1 MININGKVLDKLN
14 ENEYYLLSILLNYG
28 KQSSPDNGVLLH
40 RTGWGLQKLQRTKK
54 SLISKGFIAV
64 KAQFKDKERGRSSNK
79 YIIKSSLVSKYN
91 GNKLHDFNIDE
102 NKLDEIQLD
111 EIKSHENKLDENHT
125 DYKVLKSI
133 SIETIK
139 LLKDSSKKE
148 EEEKKQ
154 LLEKIE
160 ALEAE
165 NKKLKAKNKKSDI
178 LKDLEAPANFTDEI
192 KNLFAAFVQMRKE
205 IKKPYKSKTAIKT
218 KLNSLS
224 KDIDKHG
231 EEKVIQAIKLSLE
244 HQYQGINVSWI
255 KDNQETQ
262 PQPETTE
269 SISITDHYKKYYPKK
284 WKFLA
289 NSGKLKE
296 YEAKFT
302 DLKFKYSNIAKSHKN
317 PTITAAF
324 IFEAVQTHLNRHLSG
339 SNEERRITS
348 LTKWIERDLSDYKRN
363 KADVRDEFY
372 QWTQN
377 KDK

>member
-91 GNKLHDFNIDE
+91 GNQLHDFNIDE

-139 LLKDSSKKE
+139 LLKDSFKKE

-154 LLEKIE
+154 LLEKLQK
-160 ALEAE
+160 LEAE
-165 NKKLKAKNKKSDI
+165 NKTLKSKVAEKRKKVAPKKEKSI
-178 LKDLEAPANFTDEI
+178 LENVKRPKNFTDEI
-192 KNLFAAFVQMRKE
+192 WNLFALFVQMRKE
-205 IKKPYKSKTAIKT
+205 IKKAYKSQTSIQT
-218 KLNSLS
+218 KVNSLS
-224 KDIDKHG
+224 ADIKEHG
-231 EEKVIQAIKLSLE
+231 EEKVIAAINLSLE
-244 HQYQGINVSWI
+244 HQYQGIKVSWL
-255 KDNQETQ
+255 KNSNNDKNHQNKSKQGNTDTQ
-262 PQPETTE
+262 GDKNIFELFEQGINGNPFDVTE
-269 SISITDHYKKYYPKK
+269 SDLDFELPEQ
-284 WKFLA
+284 
-289 NSGKLKE
+289 E
-296 YEAKFT
+296 Y
-302 DLKFKYSNIAKSHKN
+302 
-317 PTITAAF
+317 
-324 IFEAVQTHLNRHLSG
+324 
-339 SNEERRITS
+339 
-348 LTKWIERDLSDYKRN
+348 
-363 KADVRDEFY
+363 
-372 QWTQN
+372 
-377 KDK
+377 

>member
-14 ENEYYLLSILLNYG
+14 ENEYYLLSVLLNYG

-91 GNKLHDFNIDE
+91 GNQLHDFNIDE

-111 EIKSHENKLDENHT
+111 EIKLHENKLDENHT

-139 LLKDSSKKE
+139 LLKDSFKKE

-165 NKKLKAKNKKSDI
+165 NKKLKAKKKQSDI
-178 LKDLEAPANFTDEI
+178 LKDLEAPTNFTDEI

-224 KDIDKHG
+224 K
-231 EEKVIQAIKLSLE
+231 
-244 HQYQGINVSWI
+244 QYQGINVSWI

-269 SISITDHYKKYYPKK
+269 SISITDHYKKYYPEK
-284 WKFLA
+284 WQLLA

-302 DLKFKYSNIAKSHKN
+302 DLKFKYSNIAKSYKN

-324 IFEAVQTHLNRHLSG
+324 IFEAVQTNLHRHLSG
-339 SNEERRITS
+339 SNEERRINS